1 MQEDV
6 ENFMLIWKTSYESE
20 REKKN
25 EQEMLNDDDGAP
37 VYMRGEGEK
46 KIWYQRNFLLT
57 SFFFGVYINF

>member
-37 VYMRGEGEK
+37 VYMREGEK

-57 SFFFGVYINF
+57 SFFSAFI